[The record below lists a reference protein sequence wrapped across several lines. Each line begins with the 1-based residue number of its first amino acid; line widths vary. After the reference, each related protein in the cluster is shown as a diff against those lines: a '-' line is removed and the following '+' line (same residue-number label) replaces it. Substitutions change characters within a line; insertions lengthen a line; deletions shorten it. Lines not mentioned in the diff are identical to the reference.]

1 VYVDDNAATPLL
13 PVEATLPTD
22 QAATSLAERM
32 ADVAVITNAV
42 KAGELTIEPEAGEQL
57 RTTLRN
63 QADAASNWLERLRGM
78 SRPVPLGTNWVGQA
92 MSGKF
97 ERRADG
103 EDVSFVAVLD
113 QYHRTLVEA
122 YNTVDEA
129 MRRYQNQENESV
141 AALQRI
147 ATTDL

>member
-1 VYVDDNAATPLL
+1 MYVDDSINPPTTPVKVNA
-13 PVEATLPTD
+13 PTD
-22 QAATSLAERM
+22 MAATSLAERM

-42 KAGELTIEPEAGEQL
+42 NAGELRIEPETGDRL

-63 QADAASNWLERLRGM
+63 QADAAAAWLERLRGM

-97 ERRADG
+97 EKRADG

-113 QYHRTLVEA
+113 QYHRTLLQA
-122 YNTVDEA
+122 HGAVDEA
-129 MRRYQNQENESV
+129 IRRYEDTDTESASSFKRLV
-141 AALQRI
+141 REA
-147 ATTDL
+147 

>member
-1 VYVDDNAATPLL
+1 MYVDDNAEPLAPTQVNL
-13 PVEATLPTD
+13 PSD

-32 ADVAVITNAV
+32 ADVAVISNAV
-42 KAGELTIEPEAGEQL
+42 RAGELAIDPEAGEKL

-63 QADAASNWLERLRGM
+63 QAEAAADWLQRLRGM
-78 SRPVPLGTNWVGQA
+78 SRPVPLGTNWVSQA

-113 QYHRTLVEA
+113 QYHRTLMDA
-122 YNTVDEA
+122 YATVDEA
-129 MRRYQNQENESV
+129 MRRYQTTEDESV
-141 AALQRI
+141 TAMRRI
-147 ATTDL
+147 TTTDL

>member
-1 VYVDDNAATPLL
+1 VYVDDSAEVQGRQPS
-13 PVEATLPTD
+13 D

-42 KAGELTIEPEAGEQL
+42 KAGELTIDPEAGEKL
-57 RTTLRN
+57 LTTLKQ
-63 QADAASNWLERLRGM
+63 QADAAGDWLEKLRGM

-113 QYHRTLVEA
+113 QYQRTLLQA
-122 YNTVDEA
+122 HGAVDEA
-129 MRRYQNQENESV
+129 MRRYQSTDEES
-141 AALQRI
+141 ATALRRI
-147 ATTDL
+147 ATTEI